1 MIANGKPRI
10 HKQSAYLLRYC
21 SDFYRVVP
29 IYIKKRGNY
38 DYRDIVY
45 LFVLLT
51 FQTKIDPL
59 Q

>member
-51 FQTKIDPL
+51 FSDKD
-59 Q
+59 

>member
-1 MIANGKPRI
+1 MIANGKSRI

-29 IYIKKRGNY
+29 IYIKRGNY

-45 LFVLLT
+45 LFVLST
-51 FQTKIDPL
+51 FSDKD
-59 Q
+59 